1 MKMKLLVSR
10 LHLQTRSEQD
20 HEHPLQHHLQNLEDR
35 AVVYVTITLLKL
47 KKIRLQLS
55 LKYYY
60 EICWKKYIIG
70 LTDETY

>member
-47 KKIRLQLS
+47 KKKIRLQLS
-55 LKYYY
+55 LKYHGGSDAVLQHIEYS
-60 EICWKKYIIG
+60 
-70 LTDETY
+70 L